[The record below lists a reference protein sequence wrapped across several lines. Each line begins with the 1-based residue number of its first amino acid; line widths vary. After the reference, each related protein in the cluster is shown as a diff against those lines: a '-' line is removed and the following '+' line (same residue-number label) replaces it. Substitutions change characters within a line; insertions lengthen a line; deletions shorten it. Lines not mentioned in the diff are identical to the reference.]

1 MGVKAPIFI
10 FVIALLV
17 ISYNFVSD
25 NGLRKLNSLKAD
37 LEVQRKKSSL
47 LRKTVRI
54 KKSQVIKFKRDPEF
68 LEGYLRENLGYGKK
82 SEMVYVFN
90 N

>member
-17 ISYNFVSD
+17 ISFNFVSD
-25 NGLRKLNSLKAD
+25 NGLRKLNSLK
-37 LEVQRKKSSL
+37 LELKVQKVKSSA
-47 LRKTVRI
+47 LRKSVTA
-54 KKSQVIKFKRDPEF
+54 KKSQVIKFKRDPDF
-68 LEGYLRENLGYGKK
+68 LKGYLRENLGYGR
-82 SEMVYVFN
+82 EGEVVYVFN

>member
-10 FVIALLV
+10 FLIALLV

-25 NGLRKLNSLKAD
+25 NGFNKLNSLKTE
-37 LEVQRKKSSL
+37 LGVKKEKSCE
-47 LRKTVRI
+47 LRKTVTG
-54 KKSQVIKFKRDPEF
+54 KKSQVIKFKRDSDF
-68 LEGYLRENLGYGKK
+68 LEGYLRENLGYGR
-82 SEMVYVFN
+82 EGEVVYVFN